1 MLEPVGLRVAVLALG
16 RRRHRRLDR
25 LWQQTGRELTN
36 GQRLAVNVL
45 KETAGVTLP
54 GQAAD
59 FAAAARRVAASTPGR
74 G

>member
-16 RRRHRRLDR
+16 RRRHRRLDPA
-25 LWQQTGRELTN
+25 LAATDRELTS

-45 KETAGVTLP
+45 KEKAGVTLP
-54 GQAAD
+54 GQAAG